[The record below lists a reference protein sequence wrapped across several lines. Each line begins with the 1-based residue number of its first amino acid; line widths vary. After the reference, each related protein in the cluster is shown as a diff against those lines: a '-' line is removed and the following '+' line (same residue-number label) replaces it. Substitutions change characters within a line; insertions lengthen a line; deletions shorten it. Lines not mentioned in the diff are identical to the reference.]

1 MNTTTVKRRSFLT
14 GVGALAT
21 MALLSACGPKAGNA
35 TSGSTDPVRGGDLTF
50 LIQGF
55 DAGWISSKTSI
66 SSYEGNLWGH
76 LTDKLVYV
84 DPKGELSPW
93 IAESWDENSDAT
105 EFILHLKKGVTFSDG
120 TALDAKAVVTNINA
134 WAVGDTDRGIA
145 KVGLFPSANFKSAK
159 ATDATTVKVTF
170 SSSTLGFIATLGYHG
185 CILLSPATL
194 KSSTQ
199 EQADLAKN
207 IGSGPF
213 TLKSWQQGESYVLQR
228 REDYAWGPKALGYT
242 GPAYLDT
249 LTYKVVRDASVRT
262 STVLSGQADVSF
274 NVEPQEIES
283 LVAQGFSVST
293 PRYLGFVDGFQANTK
308 TFPTN
313 QASVRQALQ
322 HGIDRQEILSTIYT
336 KDWQAATTFIQ
347 GTVPEAGDF
356 ADHFAFDLKKATDVL
371 EKDGW
376 ELGSDG
382 FRRKDG
388 KLLEITIASNPYVP
402 SDKAMD
408 ELIAQ
413 QLQRVGIKLN
423 LKVIDV
429 ANYSAWPSSNPPLLH
444 TSRSFV
450 DVGTVA
456 GILTNRNGGE
466 DWFKVGDSDQ
476 RLNKL
481 SDQVAQAKNREDR
494 AKVANELQ
502 KYVLDQAYFIPLVQ
516 LVQRLYLS
524 SPKVQGIQYNGLAY
538 ANFYTAWVTQ

>member
-1 MNTTTVKRRSFLT
+1 MTSTLVKRRSFLT
-14 GVGALAT
+14 GTGTLAALAILT
-21 MALLSACGPKAGNA
+21 ACGNKPDVE
-35 TSGSTDPVRGGDLTF
+35 SVGSSTPVRGGALTF

-84 DPKGELSPW
+84 NEKGDLSPW
-93 IAESWDENSDAT
+93 VAESWEENSDAT
-105 EFILHLKKGVTFSDG
+105 EFVLHLQKDVTFSDG
-120 TALDAKAVVTNINA
+120 SPVDANAVVENINA
-134 WAVGDTDRGIA
+134 WAVGDAERGIA
-145 KVGLFPSANFKSAK
+145 KVGLFPSANFESAK
-159 ATDATTVKVTF
+159 ATDTRTVKVNF
-170 SSSTLGFIATLGYHG
+170 SSPTLGFIATLGYHG
-185 CILLSPATL
+185 CILLAPATL
-194 KSSTQ
+194 KSNTD
-199 EQADLAKN
+199 EQADLAKT

-228 REDYAWGPKALGYT
+228 REDYSWGPKALGYS

-274 NVEPQEIES
+274 NVEPQEIDS
-283 LVAQGFSVST
+283 LISQGFSVST
-293 PRYLGFVDGFQANTK
+293 PRYLGFVDGFQVNTQ

-336 KDWQAATTFIQ
+336 QDWQAATTFIQ

-356 ADHFAFDLKKATDVL
+356 ADYFAFDQQKATDSL

-376 ELGSDG
+376 KLESDG
-382 FRRKDG
+382 YRYKDG
-388 KLLEITIASNPYVP
+388 KLLEITLAANPYVP
-402 SDKAMD
+402 SDKAVD

-413 QLQRVGIKLN
+413 QLQRIGIKLN
-423 LKVIDV
+423 LKVVDV
-429 ANYSAWPSSNPPLLH
+429 ANYSAWQNSEPPLLH

-466 DWFKVGDSDQ
+466 DWFKLGDSDQ
-476 RLNKL
+476 KLNKL
-481 SDQVAQAKNREDR
+481 SDQIAQARNREER
-494 AKVANELQ
+494 AKVADDLQ
-502 KYVLDQAYFIPLVQ
+502 KYVLDQAYFVPLVQ

-524 SPKVQGIQYNGLAY
+524 SPKVRGIQYNGLAY